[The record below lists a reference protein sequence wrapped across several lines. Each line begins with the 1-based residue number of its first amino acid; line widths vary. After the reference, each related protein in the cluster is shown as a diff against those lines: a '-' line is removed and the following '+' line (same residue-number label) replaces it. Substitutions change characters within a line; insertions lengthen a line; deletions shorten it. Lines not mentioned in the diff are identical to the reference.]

1 MLQWLR
7 QAHSICQSS
16 AWNQGF
22 LTLVK
27 GVGSHFQTSWCL
39 GELFHPPT
47 FSAACPS
54 PLPLPIHIPQPSP
67 RIPHLL
73 GLHPSWV
80 GDGAY
85 FILALFLIPSWTYR
99 KLPFLPSQPSPLV
112 MSLGRWTTPPWRPH
126 WLDWGSDFSGASGCY
141 WVRSWEWGCRQLKT
155 EHWARKQDH
164 WACILAL
171 LWSFFMSL
179 SKSYNLLGPLCLCLW
194 SDVQQ

>member
-1 MLQWLR
+1 MVKQRPRQMRCHLGFPVQGLWGSMCPNSKFFHSAGIYWVYMLHQAPFYAVGTLQWLR

-16 AWNQGF
+16 ECNQGF
-22 LTLVK
+22 LTLIK
-27 GVGSHFQTSWCL
+27 GVGSHFQTSWWL

-54 PLPLPIHIPQPSP
+54 LLPLPIHIPQPSP
-67 RIPHLL
+67 CVPHLL

-112 MSLGRWTTPPWRPH
+112 MSLGRGTTGGPSMETPVIGLGI
-126 WLDWGSDFSGASGCY
+126 WLLRG
-141 WVRSWEWGCRQLKT
+141 
-155 EHWARKQDH
+155 
-164 WACILAL
+164 
-171 LWSFFMSL
+171 
-179 SKSYNLLGPLCLCLW
+179 
-194 SDVQQ
+194 